1 MDMCA
6 WGKNESDK
14 TSLKWFSAL
23 KTYCYE
29 NDPSYMINWLYGQIC
44 QKINR
49 ELPLHCWWSPPFWS
63 CLVTCVRRCLSQG
76 ITKGIL
82 KYAFATDQVILSDK
96 KLALISWRLSGCRI
110 DPGLWLKHI
119 LPTSK
124 RAGTFSAKFI
134 CWVVLF
140 LSLIG
145 LWSSICFEWKTKL
158 VHCPNSSFSLGRQ
171 TFYPQALSQT
181 KSGSLFRK
189 SFVKNIGSYC
199 KNGIMVLSL
208 PEFHIVWSSL
218 KYTA

>member
-1 MDMCA
+1 MDMCV

-110 DPGLWLKHI
+110 DLGKPSTLAQTYSTNFQKSRNIFSKVYMLGGAVSFLDWVMKQHLFWMENQISTLPKLLLLPGKTDI
-119 LPTSK
+119 LPTS
-124 RAGTFSAKFI
+124 
-134 CWVVLF
+134 
-140 LSLIG
+140 LI
-145 LWSSICFEWKTKL
+145 
-158 VHCPNSSFSLGRQ
+158 PD
-171 TFYPQALSQT
+171 
-181 KSGSLFRK
+181 
-189 SFVKNIGSYC
+189 
-199 KNGIMVLSL
+199 
-208 PEFHIVWSSL
+208 
-218 KYTA
+218 